1 MVFGGLLLEK
11 SVASNTIKKFFREKN
26 MATIGFPGDVNNS
39 IPMTNSYPVGRAFG
53 SLPAAATDFSIRNNY
68 AGEIGGLNQDY
79 RGAMM
84 MQATNASMATTQ
96 NQPMMTGGMDEG
108 KKPAAWFIT
117 FAIIFIIVAWA
128 ARKFAPDG
136 EQFAIVK
143 PNLINGVFVTL
154 WIVLI
159 LVFLKQVAIRIKDV
173 PGISALAK
181 MILSV

>member
-1 MVFGGLLLEK
+1 
-11 SVASNTIKKFFREKN
+11 

-53 SLPAAATDFSIRNNY
+53 SLPSAATDFSVRNNY
-68 AGEIGGLNQDY
+68 AGEIAGLNQDY
-79 RGAMM
+79 RGMM
-84 MQATNASMATTQ
+84 MATNASMVSTRTNSAMASGT
-96 NQPMMTGGMDEG
+96 DEG

-159 LVFLKQVAIRIKDV
+159 LVFLKQVALRVKDF

>member
-1 MVFGGLLLEK
+1 
-11 SVASNTIKKFFREKN
+11 

-53 SLPAAATDFSIRNNY
+53 ILPPAATDFSIRNNY

-84 MQATNASMATTQ
+84 MATNASMASTQ
-96 NQPMMTGGMDEG
+96 NQQMTAASTDNG

-117 FAIIFIIVAWA
+117 FAIIFVIVAWA

-136 EQFAIVK
+136 ESFAIVK
-143 PNLINGVFVTL
+143 PNLINGVFLTL

-159 LVFLKQVAIRIKDV
+159 LVFLKQIALRVKPI
-173 PGISALAK
+173 PGVSALADL
-181 MILSV
+181 ILSV

>member
-1 MVFGGLLLEK
+1 
-11 SVASNTIKKFFREKN
+11 

>member
-1 MVFGGLLLEK
+1 
-11 SVASNTIKKFFREKN
+11 
-26 MATIGFPGDVNNS
+26 MATIGFPGDINNS
-39 IPMTNSYPVGRAFG
+39 IPMTNSYPVGRAYG
-53 SLPAAATDFSIRNNY
+53 SLPPAATDFSVRNNY
-68 AGEIGGLNQDY
+68 SGELGGLNQDY
-79 RGAMM
+79 RGMM
-84 MQATNASMATTQ
+84 MATNASMATTQ
-96 NQPMMTGGMDEG
+96 NNPAMTNGTDEG

-117 FAIIFIIVAWA
+117 FAIIFVIVAWA

-143 PNLINGVFVTL
+143 PNLINGIFVTL

-159 LVFLKQVAIRIKDV
+159 LVFLKQVALRVKDF